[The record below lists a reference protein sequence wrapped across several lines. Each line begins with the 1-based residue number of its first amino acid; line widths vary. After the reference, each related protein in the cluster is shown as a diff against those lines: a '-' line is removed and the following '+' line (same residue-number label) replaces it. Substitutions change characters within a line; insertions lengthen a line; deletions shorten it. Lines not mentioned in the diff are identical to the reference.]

1 MSDRWT
7 GQREAGHPAITR
19 AFARLCLAVGPR
31 VARLFLGPICG
42 YFFLVKGA
50 QRRAS
55 RAFLN
60 RALDRPATWRD
71 VWRNF
76 WTFSQVV
83 LDRVYLLG
91 EEGRGIE
98 LLPESPEVL
107 AEPVDRGEGCLLLG
121 SHLGSF
127 EASRAIKRARPQ
139 VPLRLVMDRR
149 QSPAATAFLEA
160 LNPEMARQVLDVGP
174 ATAGTAGTGRQPGA
188 GLILLEALQE
198 GALVA
203 LLADRPRPGEKTAP
217 VRFFGE
223 TARFPTAPFE
233 LALVTRAPLVLFWGL
248 HSGPGRYRIIFEAL
262 ELPDRVPRGER
273 AAAIQGCMQRYAD
286 RLERHARAAPYNW
299 FNFYDFWAEAA

>member
-1 MSDRWT
+1 MSDRWA
-7 GQREAGHPAITR
+7 GQAEAGVPFITR
-19 AFARLCLAVGPR
+19 SFARLCLAVGPR
-31 VARLFLGPICG
+31 VARLLLGPICA
-42 YFFLVKGA
+42 YFFLVRGA

-55 RAFLN
+55 RAFLD

-91 EEGRGIE
+91 QEGRGIE
-98 LLPESPEVL
+98 LIPESPEVL
-107 AEPVDRGEGCLLLG
+107 AEPVDRGQGCLLLG

-127 EASRAIKRARPQ
+127 EASRAIKRARPH

-160 LNPEMARQVLDVGP
+160 LNPDMARQVLDVGSDP
-174 ATAGTAGTGRQPGA
+174 ESAGRPGA
-188 GLILLEALQE
+188 GLVLLEALRE

-203 LLADRPRPGEKTAP
+203 LLADRPRPGEKTAG
-217 VRFFGE
+217 VEFFGE

-233 LALVTRAPLVLFWGL
+233 LALVTQAPLILFWGL
-248 HSGPGRYRIIFEAL
+248 HVGRGRYRIVFEKL
-262 ELPDRVPRGER
+262 DPPERTPRAGR
-273 AAAIQGCMQRYAD
+273 AAAVQACMQRYAE
-286 RLERHARAAPYNW
+286 RLEVHARAAPYNW

>member
-1 MSDRWT
+1 VSDRWA
-7 GQREAGHPAITR
+7 GQAEAGVPIITR
-19 AFARLCLAVGPR
+19 SFARLCLAMGPGM
-31 VARLFLGPICG
+31 ARLLLGPICA
-42 YFFLVKGA
+42 YFFLVKSD

-91 EEGRGIE
+91 REGRGID
-98 LLPESPEVL
+98 LIPESPEVL
-107 AEPVDRGEGCLLLG
+107 AEPVDQGQGCLLLG

-127 EASRAIKRARPQ
+127 EASRAIKRARPN

-160 LNPEMARQVLDVGP
+160 LNPEMARQVLDVGSDP
-174 ATAGTAGTGRQPGA
+174 ESTGRPGA
-188 GLILLEALQE
+188 GLVLLEALRE

-203 LLADRPRPGEKTAP
+203 LLADRPRPGEKTAG
-217 VRFFGE
+217 VDFFGD
-223 TARFPTAPFE
+223 TAQFPTAPFE
-233 LALVTRAPLVLFWGL
+233 LALVTQAPLILFWGL
-248 HSGPGRYRIIFEAL
+248 HVGTGRYRIVFEKLDPPERA
-262 ELPDRVPRGER
+262 PRGER
-273 AAAIQGCMQRYAD
+273 AAAVQACMQAYAD
-286 RLERHARAAPYNW
+286 RLEVHARAAPYNW
-299 FNFYDFWAEAA
+299 FNFYDFWAETA